1 MFKYSTT
8 VPGPPT
14 NFTVVST
21 TSTSVQLSWDAPS
34 VTNGII
40 LYYTVVFSNTS
51 HIEEIVYSNVT
62 FQNNITNLNEDT
74 VYNFTIYANTSAGAG
89 STVFTEER
97 TDEDRKL
104 QIMYDKLLFI

>member
-1 MFKYSTT
+1 MLKWSIT

-14 NFTVVST
+14 NFIVVDT
-21 TSTSVQLSWDAPS
+21 TSTSVQISWSVPS

-40 LYYTVVFSNTS
+40 LYYTVVYSNTT
-51 HIEEIVYSNVT
+51 HIVETVYSDVT
-62 FQNNITNLNEDT
+62 FQSNITSLNEYT

-89 STVFTEER
+89 PTVFTEER

-104 QIMYDKLLFI
+104 QIMCDELLLI